1 MRASDS
7 RTCDVLLNASG
18 GLGNTAS
25 CSNAGDNGTAV
36 ATWCNATTCTI
47 DILYDQTGNARH
59 ALANSSTNRA
69 TLTFNCV
76 NVNRPCADFGANVAY
91 YNASTFPDTAQPVTV
106 SFVAIRTGNTAAQNT
121 ILGRGAA
128 PAFFSASPNT
138 VGAYYGTLATA
149 TANDNAWHSVQIVA
163 NGASSV
169 ISVNGTQNTGKN
181 VGATSTGANMW
192 IGSNSSA
199 AGTFTGQLTELVAW
213 SGAFGASALTS
224 QCNNEYLYWGT
235 SVAC

>member
-1 MRASDS
+1 MTRFLILLAFLVGLAPAVQAQSLMTLLGAGPARSSGGYLGPGDLNGSAIAFWGLRAYSSAQTSGSTAAVKLVRASDS

-128 PAFFSASPNT
+128 PARE
-138 VGAYYGTLATA
+138 G
-149 TANDNAWHSVQIVA
+149 
-163 NGASSV
+163 
-169 ISVNGTQNTGKN
+169 
-181 VGATSTGANMW
+181 
-192 IGSNSSA
+192 
-199 AGTFTGQLTELVAW
+199 
-213 SGAFGASALTS
+213 
-224 QCNNEYLYWGT
+224 
-235 SVAC
+235 